1 MPMFRYILRRLVST
15 VPVLLCAVTLT
26 FFMMRFAP
34 GGPFSAERE
43 YSAESLAQL
52 EAFYGLDA
60 PLATQYGRYL
70 LQLLHGDLGLSFLY
84 PGVTVN
90 EIIAQR
96 FPVSLELGLWA
107 LLVALVIGMTAGILA
122 ALRPNTLQDHLSMGV
137 AMAGICVPSFVLGP
151 VLILIFALGLGWF
164 NSQGWYEPRDR
175 VLPAITLGT
184 AYAAYIARLAR
195 AGMLDVLPREFIR
208 TARAKGVPE
217 WKVIMLHA
225 LKPGIFP
232 VVAFLGPAVAGLVTG
247 SFVTE
252 TIFRV
257 PGLGTEFVQ
266 SAVNRDY
273 TLVLGLV
280 VFYAT
285 LVVAFNLLVD
295 IAQALLNPQIR
306 HRLS

>member
-1 MPMFRYILRRLVST
+1 MLRYIIRRILST
-15 VPVLLCAVTLT
+15 IPVLFFAVTLT
-26 FFMMRFAP
+26 FFMIRFAP

-43 YSAESLAQL
+43 YSAESLAQM

-60 PLATQYGRYL
+60 PLAVQYGRYL
-70 LQLLHGDLGLSFLY
+70 SRLLHGDLGPSFLY

-96 FPVSLELGLWA
+96 FPNSLELGLWA
-107 LLVALVIGMTAGILA
+107 LLVALGIGLTAGILA
-122 ALRPNTLQDHLSMGV
+122 SLRPNTALDHIPMGI
-137 AMAGICVPSFVLGP
+137 AMAGICIPSFVLGP
-151 VLILIFALGLGWF
+151 LLILIFALGLGWV
-164 NSQGWYEPRDR
+164 NAQGWNSPSDR
-175 VLPAITLGT
+175 ILPAITLGS

-195 AGMLDVLPREFIR
+195 AGMLDVLPKDFIR
-208 TARAKGVPE
+208 TARAKGVSE
-217 WKVIMLHA
+217 WKVILVHA

-232 VVAFLGPAVAGLVTG
+232 VIAFLGPAIAGLVTG
-247 SFVTE
+247 SFITE

-257 PGLGTEFVQ
+257 PGLGTEFVE
-266 SAVNRDY
+266 SAINRDY

-295 IAQALLNPQIR
+295 IAQAFLNPQVR
-306 HRLS
+306 HHLT